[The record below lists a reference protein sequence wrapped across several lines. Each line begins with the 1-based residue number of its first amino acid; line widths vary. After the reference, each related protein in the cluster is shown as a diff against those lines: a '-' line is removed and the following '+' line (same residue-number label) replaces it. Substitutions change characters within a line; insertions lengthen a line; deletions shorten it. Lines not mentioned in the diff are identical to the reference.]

1 MGLHT
6 MRYLSRAG
14 ARCVGVIEW
23 DGAIYNEEGIDPKA
37 LEDYRNEH
45 KTIVGFPGAAVSN
58 SLFLSL
64 TLREQH
70 FISAI

>member
-6 MRYLSRAG
+6 CRYLTRAG

-37 LEDYRNEH
+37 LEDYRNEK
-45 KTIVGFPGAAVSN
+45 KTIVGFPGAAVS
-58 SLFLSL
+58 
-64 TLREQH
+64 
-70 FISAI
+70 